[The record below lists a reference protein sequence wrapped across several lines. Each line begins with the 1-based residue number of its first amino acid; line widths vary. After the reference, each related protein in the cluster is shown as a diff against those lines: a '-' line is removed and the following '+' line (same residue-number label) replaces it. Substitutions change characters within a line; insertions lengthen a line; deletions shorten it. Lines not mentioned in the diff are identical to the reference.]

1 MSFSNHLN
9 AAPDE
14 VISEINMTPLVDVML
29 VLLIIFIVTVP
40 VMTHS
45 VRLDLPRTSVQENI
59 VKPETITLSIDRDST
74 VHWNGFALDPLDLQR
89 RLETAAK
96 LERQPEI
103 HIRGDRAVPYE
114 HVLKLMAAVQKA
126 GLSKLGFVSEPQP

>member
-45 VRLDLPRTSVQENI
+45 VRLDLPRASVQENI

-96 LERQPEI
+96 LERHPIQ
-103 HIRGDRAVPYE
+103 Y
-114 HVLKLMAAVQKA
+114 A
-126 GLSKLGFVSEPQP
+126 GLIRVWTGRWPDHARASWCTSHR